1 MSQINISL
9 KVLIIRY
16 LSMSGIS
23 KSFMAKIQY
32 LIIISIV
39 YSLES
44 NLSIMSITLIRQN
57 VKLWRLIEFV
67 LFTNQQKVWISISL
81 LISNSLSS
89 FGIFP
94 FEIVSFSKSLI
105 LVMLPLSFKPII
117 AFTKVNFL
125 VKNCIFL
132 V

>member
-1 MSQINISL
+1 
-9 KVLIIRY
+9 
-16 LSMSGIS
+16 MSGIS

-57 VKLWRLIEFV
+57 EKLRRLIEFV
-67 LFTNQQKVWISISL
+67 LFTNRQKVWISISL

-89 FGIFP
+89 FGIF
-94 FEIVSFSKSLI
+94 FF
-105 LVMLPLSFKPII
+105 
-117 AFTKVNFL
+117 
-125 VKNCIFL
+125 
-132 V
+132 

>member
-57 VKLWRLIEFV
+57 EKLRRLIEFV
-67 LFTNQQKVWISISL
+67 LFTNRQKVWISISL

-89 FGIFP
+89 FGIF
-94 FEIVSFSKSLI
+94 FF
-105 LVMLPLSFKPII
+105 
-117 AFTKVNFL
+117 
-125 VKNCIFL
+125 
-132 V
+132 